1 MATTTRNRLPWVA
14 YAEDVAAQRIP
25 AGKLARLAC
34 ERSLRDLAHFG
45 TKPSARRPYYFDAEH
60 GERCCDFFP
69 RFLVHSKGEWAGRP
83 FDLELWQRWQIANL
97 FGWKECGSGHRR
109 YRKSYLEIPR
119 KNGKSQLCA
128 GVGTICLAADGESG
142 AEVYS
147 AATKKDQAKIT
158 WLEGKKMVGASREL
172 RGAISVFANA
182 LTVEGSTS
190 KWEPISSDEQTADGL
205 NPSAVLVDELHAHRN
220 RGLLDK
226 LETAMGARRQPLLVM
241 ITTAGYGGHS
251 VCWEMHEYGR
261 KVLEG
266 MVDDPSFLA
275 YVASIDPGDDWRDES
290 SWRKANPNL
299 GVSVKLS
306 YLEREAAQALEIPSK
321 QNAFRRLHLNDWTEQ
336 AERWLDLEKWDA
348 CGESF
353 ELGEVEDAQLIVGV
367 DLATSSDFCAAVAVA
382 PPEEG
387 REAWAVFPRFWIPE
401 EKLHARVRDLGVP
414 VDAWAEAGYVETVPG
429 NMVTPDSIEEALRE
443 WREGNGIAEVAI
455 DPWNA
460 GGLGASLEE
469 HGVKVAMYG
478 QGWKSAS
485 PAMRALERCVL
496 TRTLAHGG
504 NPVLRWMAGNL
515 AVEMDAAGNVK
526 WSRKRSRD
534 KIDGLVALAMALARG
549 ELLNSANGGGGLYDG
564 DGDDVFVL

>member
-1 MATTTRNRLPWVA
+1 MAATTTERLPWVR
-14 YAEDVAAQRIP
+14 YAEDVAEQKIP
-25 AGKLARLAC
+25 AGQLARRAC
-34 ERSLRDLAHFG
+34 ERSLRDLAHYG
-45 TKPSARRPYYFDAEH
+45 TAQSARRDFFFDAAH

-83 FDLELWQRWQIANL
+83 FELELWQRWQVANL
-97 FGWKECGSGHRR
+97 FGWKERGSGL
-109 YRKSYLEIPR
+109 RKFRKFYCEIPR
-119 KNGKSQLCA
+119 KNGKSQMTA
-128 GVGTICLAADGESG
+128 GVGAICLAADGESG

-147 AATKKDQAKIT
+147 AATKKEQAKIT
-158 WLEGKKMVGASREL
+158 WLEGKRMVASSREL
-172 RGAISVFANA
+172 RNAISIYANA
-182 LTVEGSTS
+182 LTVEGSAS

-241 ITTAGYGGHS
+241 ITTAGFGGHS
-251 VCWEMHEYGR
+251 ICWEMHEYGR

-266 MVDDPSFLA
+266 MVDDPTFLA
-275 YVASIDPGDDWRDES
+275 YVASIDPGDDWRTEAA
-290 SWRKANPNL
+290 WRKANPNL

-348 CGESF
+348 CSGTV
-353 ELGEVEDAQLIVGV
+353 ELSEIDDAQLVVGV
-367 DLATSSDFCAAVAVA
+367 DLANSSDFCAAVAVA
-382 PPEEG
+382 PPDG
-387 REAWAVFPRFWIPE
+387 DRELWGVFPRFWIPE
-401 EKLHARVRDLGVP
+401 EKMSARVRDLGVP
-414 VDAWAEAGYVETVPG
+414 VDAWVDAGFVVAVPG
-429 NMVTPDSIEEALRE
+429 NMVTPDYVEEALRE
-443 WREGNGIAEVAI
+443 WREQCGIAEVAI

-460 GGLGASLEE
+460 QGLGARLEE
-469 HGVKVAMYG
+469 HGVTAVMYG
-478 QGWKSAS
+478 QGWKSAA

-515 AVEMDAAGNVK
+515 AVEMDPAGNVK
-526 WSRKRSRD
+526 WSRGRSRE
-534 KIDGLVALAMALARG
+534 KIDGMVALAMALARG
-549 ELLNSANGGGGLYDG
+549 ELLYSAERGGGLYDG
-564 DGDDVFVL
+564 DDDDVLVL